1 MKAEGAIVPVPVA
14 ARETEVITPGDE
26 SEAGVVTGT
35 AIVLEVVVET
45 VTVTVSGVAAG
56 TGTGTGAHL
65 PVTETGVG
73 ARNEGGRGTTSTL
86 VETR

>member
-26 SEAGVVTGT
+26 SVAGVVRGT

-45 VTVTVSGVAAG
+45 ETVTGSVAAVG
-56 TGTGTGAHL
+56 TGTGIGARL

-73 ARNEGGRGTTSTL
+73 ARNEGERGTTSTL